1 MRRVSWFAK
10 PRPLTYEYAL
20 VCAATLGAA
29 MWREWH
35 DSLRLGHEARPVL
48 ARHAVCFR

>member
-20 VCAATLGAA
+20 VCAAR
-29 MWREWH
+29 WV
-35 DSLRLGHEARPVL
+35 LRCGVNGMILYA
-48 ARHAVCFR
+48 